1 MKIGILGA
9 GITGLTL
16 GKLLKAEHNVEILEF
31 KPVYG
36 GIARTR
42 DVNGIA
48 YHVTGGH
55 CFNSKYPEVLN
66 WVFSEIMPREDWHVV
81 KRNANIYL
89 NGHDVSYPIEFAV
102 KQIFSFDPDLAFQI
116 TSDFMATGETADYDN
131 LEAWFRK
138 KFGDTLAELY
148 FIPYNQKIWNR
159 PPSEISPDWVEG
171 KLPIPDKASFFK
183 GLFTEG
189 KDSMPHAS
197 FYYPNSNNQN
207 TLIDRLAEGLN
218 ITTGYKVKS
227 IRMASDSEW
236 VINDEKRY
244 DLLISTL
251 PLNLLPN
258 LIEGVDPEIVRLAG
272 ELKYN
277 RVTTMLWRTK
287 GTPYT
292 WTYVPHT
299 NNIFHRYIHIGNF
312 FNPQQ
317 NYSITEVV
325 GERSEAEMID
335 NGRKDPFLLEP
346 LAYHV
351 SDHAYVVYDEN
362 HSNATSSIRNYLSK
376 LGIRTAGRFGEW
388 QYYNMDVCIKSAMDL
403 ADTIKKNSKA
413 A

>member
-1 MKIGILGA
+1 MKVGIVGA

-16 GKLLKAEHNVEILEF
+16 GRLLKNEHDVEILED
-31 KPVYG
+31 KEVYG

-55 CFNSKYPEVLN
+55 CFNSKYTEVLN
-66 WVFSEIMPREDWHVV
+66 WVFSEVMPKEDWHIV

-89 NGHDVSYPIEFAV
+89 DGHDVPYPIEFSV
-102 KQIFSFDPDLAFQI
+102 KQIFSFNPELAFKI
-116 TSDFMATGETADYDN
+116 TRDFMATSELSEYTN
-131 LEAWFRK
+131 LETWFRE

-159 PPSEISPDWVEG
+159 PPSEISPGWVEG

-183 GLFTEG
+183 ALFTDG
-189 KDSMPHAS
+189 KDTMPHAS

-207 TLIDRLAEGLN
+207 TFIERLAAGLN
-218 ITTGYKVKS
+218 IITGYQVKS
-227 IRMASDSEW
+227 IRKTPESTW
-236 VINDEKRY
+236 IVNNEKRY
-244 DLLISTL
+244 DLLITTL
-251 PLNLLPN
+251 PLNLLPR
-258 LIEGVDPEIVRLAG
+258 LIEDIDPDILRLAG

-277 RVTTMLWRTK
+277 RVTTMLWRTG

-292 WTYVPHT
+292 WTYVPDT
-299 NNIFHRYIHIGNF
+299 GNLFHRYIHIGNF
-312 FNPQQ
+312 FAPQQ

-325 GERSEAEMID
+325 GERSEAEMIE

-346 LAYHV
+346 LSYHV

-362 HSNATSSIRNYLSK
+362 HARVTSSILNYLSK
-376 LGIRTAGRFGEW
+376 LGIWTAGRFGEW

-403 ADTIKKNSKA
+403 VDAIKKNSKA